1 MKLRIEAD
9 AIHTISAAGE
19 PQAVLL
25 RCLYAAHLCFHS
37 NIIRLIC
44 NHYMPVSH
52 KISSLHRAATAPMNK
67 CIKKHTRGFMTDD
80 YSYMTTFF
88 QGHYKKTKTLS
99 CDWLPWETRPVHLVD
114 IGHKPPPLARRIQ
127 EICHLEFFSP

>member
-1 MKLRIEAD
+1 MWSCLQNIPARFAHYTEWKASCLCNKTFRDMKLRIEAD

-88 QGHYKKTKTLS
+88 QGHYKKTKKKT
-99 CDWLPWETRPVHLVD
+99 
-114 IGHKPPPLARRIQ
+114 
-127 EICHLEFFSP
+127 